1 MNQLELVEKE
11 LPWGLSLLKDMVS
24 IPTVNPPGEN
34 YREFSA
40 LASEVLKSIGFN
52 VDLIEVPREY
62 VAKHR
67 PEYANYP
74 RYIVL
79 GRYGSGEPVLHFNG
93 HYDVVPPGFGWSKK
107 PFEPTI
113 EGGKIYG
120 RGTCDMKGGIAAFL
134 AAAKA
139 LVESRLPL
147 KGTIEVALVPDEETG
162 GETGTGY
169 LVKQGLTRP
178 NYVIIG
184 EPSGS
189 DTIRIGHRGVLWF
202 LVEVHGRQSHASRPW
217 LGVNAFEYVVEIAY
231 RLLRDYA
238 GVLEL
243 KKTIYEYEDPRA
255 AKAGITLGG
264 EVKCGVKINVVPG
277 YCSFTIDR
285 RILVEERLEEVEREV
300 VEFIERIASKLNNV
314 SVGVKIVGKM
324 PPAITNPESELVH
337 LAAITALEILGKV
350 PRKIVCAA
358 GLDMHYYT
366 ECGIHTITYGPGPPD
381 PAHSTDEF
389 LAVEEFEKM
398 AKIYYMLSKKI
409 LLSK

>member
-1 MNQLELVEKE
+1 MSLSKIEEYIS
-11 LPWGLSLLKDMVS
+11 WGLSLLKDMVS

-189 DTIRIGHRGVLWF
+189 SVIWIGHKGGIGCLIEF
-202 LVEVHGRQSHASRPW
+202 HGKQAHGSAPW
-217 LGVNAFEYVVEIAY
+217 LGVNAFEYMVKIAN
-231 RLLRDYA
+231 RLIAEYLPI
-238 GVLEL
+238 LENR
-243 KKTIYEYEDPRA
+243 KSKYEYDDPRGA
-255 AKAGITLGG
+255 RPTAMMGG
-264 EVKCGVKINVVPG
+264 EIRGGAKSNVVPG
-277 YCSFTIDR
+277 YCAFSLDR
-285 RILVEERLEEVEREV
+285 RVIPEERLEDVEKEIVDIVEKVSREYKEIDV
-300 VEFIERIASKLNNV
+300 N
-314 SVGVKIVGKM
+314 VKITGKFK
-324 PPAITNPESELVH
+324 PAITTPNSTLVNLAIELTKEV
-337 LAAITALEILGKV
+337 LGFR
-350 PRKIVCAA
+350 PRTTVCMG
-358 GLDMHYYT
+358 GLDMRYYT
-366 ECGIHTITYGPGPPD
+366 EIGIETITYGPGLLGT
-381 PAHSTDEF
+381 AHSADEF
-389 LAVEEFEKM
+389 LTIEEFEKIT
-398 AKIYYMLSKKI
+398 KIYYLI
-409 LLSK
+409 LRKVICPQM

>member
-1 MNQLELVEKE
+1 MSLSKIEEHIS
-11 LPWGLSLLKDMVS
+11 WGLSHLKDMIS

-40 LASEVLKSIGFN
+40 LASEALKSIGFN
-52 VDLIEVPREY
+52 VELIEVPREY
-62 VAKHR
+62 VAMHR

-189 DTIRIGHRGVLWF
+189 NVIWIGHRGVLWF

-217 LGVNAFEYVVEIAY
+217 LGVNAFEYAVEIAY

-238 GVLEL
+238 GLLEL
-243 KKTIYEYEDPRA
+243 KRSIYEYEDPRA
-255 AKAGITLGG
+255 AKAGITMGG

-300 VEFIERIASKLNNV
+300 VEFIERIASTLKNV

-324 PPAITNPESELVH
+324 PPAITNPESELVN
-337 LAAITALEILGKV
+337 LAAITALQVLGKA

-366 ECGIHTITYGPGPPD
+366 ERGIHTITYGPGPPD
-381 PAHSTDEF
+381 LAHGTDEF

-398 AKIYYMLSKKI
+398 AKIYYVLSKKV
-409 LLSK
+409 LSSK